1 MKDTV
6 LQLMEGAYDVH
17 MHATPGLSRR
27 RKTILQIAYEAKE
40 YGMKGIVYKDHHFS
54 TAPQASIVN
63 EVVPEVRIIG
73 GVTLGGSVGGLNP
86 AVVESTFKLGGKVVW
101 MFSLESAWMAKQMLS
116 PEFGSVEN
124 YRKLGVKPE
133 LGGYS
138 VFRPGTEELA
148 DEAREIIA
156 LCKQYDGVMETSHL
170 SVKEGAAM
178 IREGKKQGL
187 KRMVIT
193 HANKDGFVYPVELQK
208 ILTVELGAA
217 SMYCMTSHMSKPG
230 EAGKPVKELSNL
242 IRQIGP
248 ENVVLGTDFGLPYW
262 PSAVEGMRMMISCLL
277 EEGFTEKEITTM
289 VKTNPDRLYWPD

>member
-6 LQLMEGAYDVH
+6 LKLMEGAYDVH

-63 EVVPEVRIIG
+63 EIVPEVKIIG
-73 GVTLGGSVGGLNP
+73 GVTLGGSVGGTNP
-86 AVVESTFKLGGKVVW
+86 AAVESTFKLGGKVVW
-101 MFSLESAWMAKQMLS
+101 MFSLESAWMVKLMLS
-116 PEFGSVEN
+116 SDFGSVEN

-138 VFRPGTEELA
+138 VFRPGTEELT

-170 SVKEGAAM
+170 SIEEGTAM

-193 HANKDGFVYPVELQK
+193 HADKSVSLYPVELQQS
-208 ILTVELGAA
+208 LVEQGAVI
-217 SMYCMTSHMSKPG
+217 MYCMTNYMSKPG
-230 EAGKPVKELSNL
+230 EAGQPVRNLSHL
-242 IRQIGP
+242 IRQVGP
-248 ENVVLGTDFGLPYW
+248 KNVVLGTDFGLHYW

-277 EEGFTEKEITTM
+277 EDGFTEGEITVM
-289 VKTNPDRLYWPD
+289 VKTNPDEMYNS